1 MFVISIVSAA
11 VPPANPFPPTLLPT
25 PARTG
30 SASAA
35 GPACRVRECFSGFRP
50 TASAPQGISCAP
62 AEHGAKLRYRA
73 EQTKRKRKVPDP
85 ESGSQPTKPPPVSG
99 PPPLF
104 AGGNSPPLRQPGKT
118 ELSRRPCRDSAFAL
132 LRAAEQPM
140 QPSGSRCPAH
150 IPDISGP
157 GARSRRPRN
166 APNTTR
172 RGSPHSRRSR
182 RRNRSR
188 AGPANRTVPACWI
201 FSRIYSTSSSSLL
214 SRSSGRLA
222 RPCSRRTASFSAL
235 I

>member
-11 VPPANPFPPTLLPT
+11 VRSGKSFPFSAPAT

-35 GPACRVRECFSGFRP
+35 GPAWPGPRNASPDSILRHRLRKAFPALRRNTVQSYAIAP
-50 TASAPQGISCAP
+50 NKQSASAKFRTRNRVPSRRSRRSP
-62 AEHGAKLRYRA
+62 A
-73 EQTKRKRKVPDP
+73 
-85 ESGSQPTKPPPVSG
+85 

-118 ELSRRPCRDSAFAL
+118 ELSRRPCRDSALAL
-132 LRAAEQPM
+132 LRAAAQLI

-188 AGPANRTVPACWI
+188 AGPANRTVPACGY
-201 FSRIYSTSSSSLL
+201 SRGYI
-214 SRSSGRLA
+214 RPA
-222 RPCSRRTASFSAL
+222 RPHSCRAAAGAWRGHAPDGPQFSAL

>member
-11 VPPANPFPPTLLPT
+11 VRSGKSFPSSAPAAPVC
-25 PARTG
+25 TG
-30 SASAA
+30 SASVA
-35 GPACRVRECFSGFRP
+35 GPTCRVRECFSGFRP

-85 ESGSQPTKPPPVSG
+85 ESGSQPTKPPVSG
-99 PPPLF
+99 P
-104 AGGNSPPLRQPGKT
+104 PPLRQPGKT
-118 ELSRRPCRDSAFAL
+118 ELSRRPCRDSALAL
-132 LRAAEQPM
+132 LRAAAQLI

-188 AGPANRTVPACWI
+188 AGPANRTVPAC
-201 FSRIYSTSSSSLL
+201 
-214 SRSSGRLA
+214 GRFT
-222 RPCSRRTASFSAL
+222 R
-235 I
+235 